1 MLILCT
7 AMILLISLAGL
18 SPIRV
23 KFRPNNSI
31 DTTQMLCGLF
41 FLTILYSLLSLV
53 GLINNK
59 FISGSIIIV
68 IIVSLVYE
76 IYQHKKNFWK
86 ILTRGSK
93 LTIFLSL
100 SISATLQIIGY
111 KKFMTHMNPDPYGYM
126 ALSGALMKY
135 GSIHEIMSKWSE
147 FTGQI
152 YTQGLN
158 WDLPTKLLSSS
169 WLVPD
174 MVIRYAVDEVMNG
187 RRIGFSSLLVP
198 GMQFFNPIGFFL
210 ICWLALG
217 IVGVA
222 MLSGTLYD
230 LALKEESKP
239 KKIKSTLR
247 DSELQIKSK
256 SRISSNS
263 QDVSSKSSRD
273 FYNLLIIAL
282 TISPIWSLVFIFEGL
297 SSQLCTAAAI
307 VAVFTLCIDLQE
319 NGYRENKIKITLI
332 LIICLG
338 TYFIYVQQLPMILL
352 AGISPFLVQLFKA
365 KRLAAWA
372 KALAVLVMLCVTYLS
387 LQFTSLKTYFELIV
401 GSSGHG
407 SIHLGSVNP
416 VRGQFSGIDTF
427 WNSPSSLPRSQ
438 GLMFKNFMDS
448 GLGIPTNQYGYVI
461 LESSFYEQI
470 GLIIGVFI
478 LLMLTAIFLQ
488 RNGFLFTL
496 TSSLIPLGIWCSL
509 LVYYLVSHVY
519 LVFKYAKA
527 DNQEGQSP
535 PGFSD
540 YVWLRLIA
548 VFSIYLLIVLCL
560 VIGRVKFSKL
570 TNKVMSS
577 VVLCVFLFSMFSF
590 IKVAIQFQKISNPG
604 SVAVSCDA
612 LSQFNDPIYVYQ
624 PVQGSQ
630 AALAITLCGEKLLS
644 FSDPFPAKLVAD
656 GQRHDVIDLVLNPK
670 LKSWELIKRGSFA
683 MTQDIQ
689 TPCDYACI
697 QRLPDFQKR

>member
-1 MLILCT
+1 MLILGT
-7 AMILLISLAGL
+7 AMILLISLAGF
-18 SPIRV
+18 SPIRI
-23 KFRPNNSI
+23 KSRRKNSI

-41 FLTILYSLLSLV
+41 FLTILYSLLSLI

-59 FISGSIIIV
+59 FISGSIFMV
-68 IIVSLVYE
+68 LIVSLVYE
-76 IYQHKKNFWK
+76 IYRHKKNFWK

-100 SISATLQIIGY
+100 SISAILQIIGY

-126 ALSGALMKY
+126 ALSGGLMKY

-158 WDLPTKLLSSS
+158 WDLPTKLLPSS

-187 RRIGFSSLLVP
+187 RRIGLSSLLVP
-198 GMQFFNPIGFFL
+198 GMQFFNPISFFL

-230 LALKEESKP
+230 LALREESRP
-239 KKIKSTLR
+239 KKIESTLR
-247 DSELQIKSK
+247 DSEQQIKSK
-256 SRISSNS
+256 SKVSSNS
-263 QDVSSKSSRD
+263 QVVSSKSSRD
-273 FYNLLIIAL
+273 FHYLLIIAL
-282 TISPIWSLVFIFEGL
+282 TISPIWGLVFIFEGL

-319 NGYRENKIKITLI
+319 NGYRENKIKIASI

-338 TYFIYVQQLPMILL
+338 AYFIYVQQLPMILL
-352 AGISPFLVQLFKA
+352 AGISPFLVQLFKV
-365 KRLAAWA
+365 KRLAVWA
-372 KALAVLVMLCVTYLS
+372 KALAVLVMLCVTYFS

-416 VRGQFSGIDTF
+416 VRGQFSGIDIF

-461 LESSFYEQI
+461 LESSFYEQL
-470 GLIIGVFI
+470 GLIVGVFI

-488 RNGFLFTL
+488 RNGFSFTL

-509 LVYYLVSHVY
+509 LVYYLISHVY
-519 LVFKYAKA
+519 LVFNYAKA
-527 DNQEGQSP
+527 GNQEGQSP

-540 YVWLRLIA
+540 YVWLRLVA

-570 TNKVMSS
+570 TKKVMSS
-577 VVLCVFLFSMFSF
+577 IVVCLFLFSIFSF
-590 IKVAIQFQKISNPG
+590 IKVAIQFQKVSMPG
-604 SVAVSCDA
+604 SVAVSCDE

-630 AALAITLCGEKLLS
+630 AVLAITLCGEKLLS
-644 FSDPFPAKLVAD
+644 FSDPFPVKLIAD

-670 LKSWELIKRGSFA
+670 LKTWELIKRGSFA

>member
-1 MLILCT
+1 
-7 AMILLISLAGL
+7 MILLISLAGL
-18 SPIRV
+18 SPIRI
-23 KFRPNNSI
+23 KSRSNSSI
-31 DTTQMLCGLF
+31 DATQMLGGLF
-41 FLTILYSLLSLV
+41 FLTIIYSLLSLI
-53 GLINNK
+53 GLIRNQL
-59 FISGSIIIV
+59 ITGSIFTL

-76 IYQHKKNFWK
+76 IYRRKKNSWK

-100 SISATLQIIGY
+100 SISAALQIIGY

-158 WDLPTKLLSSS
+158 WDLPTKFLPNA

-174 MVIRYAVDEVMNG
+174 MVIRYAVDEVVNG
-187 RRIGFSSLLVP
+187 QRIGFSSLLVP
-198 GMQFFNPIGFFL
+198 GMQLFNPISFFL
-210 ICWLALG
+210 ICWLALS
-217 IVGVA
+217 IVGLA
-222 MLSGTLYD
+222 MLSGSLYD
-230 LALKEESKP
+230 LVLREKSKHKKIESALKDSD
-239 KKIKSTLR
+239 LR
-247 DSELQIKSK
+247 INSK

-263 QDVSSKSSRD
+263 QVVSIKSPRD
-273 FYNLLIIAL
+273 FYYLSIIAL
-282 TISPIWSLVFIFEGL
+282 TISPIWGLVFIFEGL

-319 NGYRENKIKITLI
+319 NGYRENKIKIVLI
-332 LIICLG
+332 LMICLG
-338 TYFIYVQQLPMILL
+338 AYFIYVQQLPMILL
-352 AGISPFLVQLFKA
+352 AGISPFIVQLFKV
-365 KRLAAWA
+365 KRLAVWV
-372 KALAVLVMLCVTYLS
+372 KALALFVMLCVTYFS
-387 LQFTSLKTYFELIV
+387 LQFTSLKTYFELVV

-416 VRGQFSGIDTF
+416 VTAQFSGIDTF
-427 WNSPSSLPRSQ
+427 WNSPSSLPRTQ
-438 GLMFKNFMDS
+438 ALMFKNFMDS

-488 RNGFLFTL
+488 RDGFLFTL

-519 LVFKYAKA
+519 LVFNYAKA
-527 DNQEGQSP
+527 GNQEGQSP

-540 YVWLRLIA
+540 YVWLRLVA

-560 VIGRVKFSKL
+560 VIGRVKFSKM

-590 IKVAIQFQKISNPG
+590 IKVAIQFQKISYPG

-644 FSDPFPAKLVAD
+644 FSDSFPVKLVAD
-656 GQRHDVIDLVLNPK
+656 GRRHDVIDLVLNPK

-697 QRLPDFQKR
+697 QRLPDFQK